1 MSKKN
6 GWVKETKRILE
17 RHKSKGKYMNYVL
30 PLEKDTTCVNCH
42 RRLKKGTQV
51 LHKYDG
57 LKTIEVFCDE
67 CYKI

>member
-1 MSKKN
+1 
-6 GWVKETKRILE
+6 
-17 RHKSKGKYMNYVL
+17 MNYVL